1 MSKKKRNKR
10 TKGRSNDSM
19 AASSRERVWSDIE
32 EAFFASAPPDQ
43 AEPPAAPESFD
54 DLLPIPPPSKAV
66 REWAP
71 FGAFLLIPSPR
82 EAARWNRGSGPRVRP
97 SAAAIALASV
107 VMLLALTAVVFASLG

>member
-43 AEPPAAPESFD
+43 AEPPTAAESFD
-54 DLLPIPPPSKAV
+54 DLLP
-66 REWAP
+66 
-71 FGAFLLIPSPR
+71 LPSPR
-82 EAARWNRGSGPRVRP
+82 EAATWSGRAIRP
-97 SAAAIALASV
+97 SVAAIALASV
-107 VMLLALTAVVFASLG
+107 AILLGLTAVVFASLG